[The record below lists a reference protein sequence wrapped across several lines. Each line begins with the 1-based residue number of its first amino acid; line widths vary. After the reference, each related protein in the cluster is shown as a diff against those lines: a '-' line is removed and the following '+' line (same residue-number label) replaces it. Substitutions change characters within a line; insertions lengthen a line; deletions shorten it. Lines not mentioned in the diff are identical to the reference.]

1 MKNLILIFLLWF
13 IVTKPAYAYLDP
25 GSISAIFTAI
35 VGSIAAAGAA
45 IGLYWNKIKNFLRK
59 LFVKKKETNK

>member
-13 IVTKPAYAYLDP
+13 IVKKPAYAYLDP